1 MTPRR
6 LNTMKMTCSDEEKTV
21 NTWSYIAL
29 HLCKLYK
36 LQSEIS
42 MDMAWQ
48 DCENPWEC
56 SCPHL
61 GGSWDTWPFSCWIV
75 LRVSIITL
83 SCSICG
89 FYSTFNMDTDTLH
102 RIVKF
107 LFCFVKQ
114 DRFPL
119 ISPNPKP
126 RGLGL
131 TSKSSLTNIVY
142 ENMSSSQ
149 SVVSIYLLLFS
160 PCLVCFASIS
170 VKRSVLVCF
179 ATSFYWVL
187 SCKNRE
193 KKWD

>member
-1 MTPRR
+1 MGSDDTSETQHDEDDMFRWR
-6 LNTMKMTCSDEEKTV
+6 KNCERMKLK
-21 NTWSYIAL
+21 L

-42 MDMAWQ
+42 MDMSWQ

-89 FYSTFNMDTDTLH
+89 FYSTFNMDTLH

-114 DRFPL
+114 DRFLYPQ
-119 ISPNPKP
+119 IPNP
-126 RGLGL
+126 
-131 TSKSSLTNIVY
+131 
-142 ENMSSSQ
+142 
-149 SVVSIYLLLFS
+149 
-160 PCLVCFASIS
+160 
-170 VKRSVLVCF
+170 
-179 ATSFYWVL
+179 
-187 SCKNRE
+187 E
-193 KKWD
+193 KKCQHSRIKTQWEHEQTRIWRWNT